1 MKSDWILDVLADLK
15 TFAAANGLPALAEQL
30 NDTAIIAHAEISA
43 RDEEI
48 QGGPD
53 GDELASGRDIRTIGA
68 SGHA

>member
-43 RDEEI
+43 RDEEL

-53 GDELASGRDIRTIGA
+53 GDTLESGGNSRRAGA